1 MAIVREETKLQAMR
15 IELGRR
21 ALKFEEK
28 IRTLFNELFKKCL
41 VEIEK
46 DKQNRTR
53 SEVERGIY
61 FRRYGR
67 GEK

>member
-15 IELGRR
+15 IELGRK

-28 IRTLFNELFKKCL
+28 ITLFNELFKKCL

>member
-1 MAIVREETKLQAMR
+1 MNYLR
-15 IELGRR
+15 
-21 ALKFEEK
+21 
-28 IRTLFNELFKKCL
+28 KCL